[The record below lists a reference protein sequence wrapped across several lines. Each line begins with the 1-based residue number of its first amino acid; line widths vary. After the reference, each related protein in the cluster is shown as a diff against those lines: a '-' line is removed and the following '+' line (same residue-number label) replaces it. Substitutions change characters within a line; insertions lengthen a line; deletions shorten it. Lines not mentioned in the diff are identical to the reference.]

1 MNSPT
6 VWLGQLDDN
15 GTPMMKLTRRQ
26 SLQMATA
33 AIALPAIVNSAWAL
47 DYPTRPVRLI
57 IGYPP
62 GGSADLTARLAS
74 AWLSERLGQQ
84 FVVES
89 RAGAATNIATEA
101 SSTLHPTGYTLLL
114 AAPANATNVALFAKL
129 NFDFIRDTA
138 PVGALIRFPDVV
150 VVNPAAPIH
159 SIPELIAYAKA
170 NPGQLNF
177 ASSRHRLNA
186 PRRRRTVQ
194 DDDQRQYRPRA
205 VSGRRTGFG
214 RSDERARAIDV

>member
-1 MNSPT
+1 
-6 VWLGQLDDN
+6 
-15 GTPMMKLTRRQ
+15 MKLTRRQ

-89 RAGAATNIATEA
+89 RAGAATNIVTEA
-101 SSTLHPTGYTLLL
+101 VVN
-114 AAPANATNVALFAKL
+114 AAPDDRAGF
-129 NFDFIRDTA
+129 R
-138 PVGALIRFPDVV
+138 PSY
-150 VVNPAAPIH
+150 NP
-159 SIPELIAYAKA
+159 
-170 NPGQLNF
+170 NQ
-177 ASSRHRLNA
+177 
-186 PRRRRTVQ
+186 RT
-194 DDDQRQYRPRA
+194 
-205 VSGRRTGFG
+205 
-214 RSDERARAIDV
+214 

>member
-89 RAGAATNIATEA
+89 RTGAATTIATEA
-101 SSTLHPTGYTLLL
+101 VVN
-114 AAPANATNVALFAKL
+114 AAPDRLHAVACRTRE
-129 NFDFIRDTA
+129 RD
-138 PVGALIRFPDVV
+138 
-150 VVNPAAPIH
+150 
-159 SIPELIAYAKA
+159 
-170 NPGQLNF
+170 QC
-177 ASSRHRLNA
+177 
-186 PRRRRTVQ
+186 
-194 DDDQRQYRPRA
+194 RA
-205 VSGRRTGFG
+205 VRQAQFRFHPGYCAGRSAHSFSRCGRRQSGSADPQHSRIDRLCEG
-214 RSDERARAIDV
+214 QSRPAQLCLVPASAQRSTSPANCSR